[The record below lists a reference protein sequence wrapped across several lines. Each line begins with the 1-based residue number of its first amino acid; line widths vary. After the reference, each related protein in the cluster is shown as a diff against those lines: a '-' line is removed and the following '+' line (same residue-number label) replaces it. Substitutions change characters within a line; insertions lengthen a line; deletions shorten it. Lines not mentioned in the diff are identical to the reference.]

1 MKTLDGL
8 CEWSPQEIRR
18 NYQGNAFAAITMNLG
33 PRTVTYPH
41 RDWANLSWGWC
52 SISALGDFD
61 ADKGGHMVLWD
72 LGLAIRFPRG
82 SCIIIPSAMIRHS
95 NASVGNSETR
105 YSIAQYSASG
115 LFRWVEN
122 GFMTDKDW
130 LAQASMADRVSREE
144 AQKTRWED
152 GLNMLSHISELMK
165 EE

>member
-1 MKTLDGL
+1 
-8 CEWSPQEIRR
+8 
-18 NYQGNAFAAITMNLG
+18 
-33 PRTVTYPH
+33 
-41 RDWANLSWGWC
+41 
-52 SISALGDFD
+52 
-61 ADKGGHMVLWD
+61 MVLWD